1 MADAMKLME
10 AIRGKLADLDE
21 RIRRH
26 PYLEA
31 LEARRIGKDKLQ
43 LFAGQ
48 QYHII
53 TNDLRSIALLVSRAD
68 SLPTQAFFLNALQ
81 GERAAFQ
88 ALGAFAR
95 SLGMTEEALKMSEP
109 LPGAFAYSAFVAWLA
124 LYGSFAEAVGAFL
137 VNLGAWGANCA
148 RMSRALQ
155 ARYDLME
162 ADVAFFILFSS
173 LPPGFE
179 EGALQII
186 GEGLSKGVD
195 PGLIRQAAKLL
206 QGYELLYWDT
216 LYQASA

>member
-1 MADAMKLME
+1 MADALKLME
-10 AIRGKLADLDE
+10 AIRDELKNLEE

-31 LEARRIGKDKLQ
+31 LEARRIGKEKLQ

-48 QYHII
+48 QYPII
-53 TNDLRSIALLVSRAD
+53 TNDLKSMALLVSRAD
-68 SLPTQAFFLNALQ
+68 SPSTQAFFLNALQ
-81 GERAAFQ
+81 GERAAFE

-95 SLGMTEEALKMSEP
+95 ALGMTEEALTASEP

-124 LYGSFAEAVGAFL
+124 LYGSLAEAVGAFL

-155 ARYDLME
+155 VHYNLRE
-162 ADVAFFILFSS
+162 ADVAFFTLFSN

-186 GEGLSKGVD
+186 GEGLARGVD
-195 PGLIRQAAKLL
+195 PRLIRRAARLL

-216 LYQASA
+216 LYEASA

>member
-1 MADAMKLME
+1 MADALKLME
-10 AIRGKLADLDE
+10 AIQGELKDLEE

-31 LEARRIGKDKLQ
+31 LEARRIGKEKLQ

-48 QYHII
+48 QHHII
-53 TNDLRSIALLVSRAD
+53 TNDLKSIALLVSRAD
-68 SLPTQAFFLNALQ
+68 SPSTQAFFLNALQ
-81 GERAAFQ
+81 GERVAFE

-95 SLGMTEEALKMSEP
+95 SLGMTEEALKVSEP

-124 LYGSFAEAVGAFL
+124 LYGSLAEAVGAFL
-137 VNLGAWGANCA
+137 VNLRAWGANCA
-148 RMSRALQ
+148 RMSRALR
-155 ARYDLME
+155 AHYDLAE
-162 ADVAFFILFSS
+162 ADVAFFTLFSS

-186 GEGLSKGVD
+186 GEGLARGVD

-216 LYQASA
+216 LYQAST